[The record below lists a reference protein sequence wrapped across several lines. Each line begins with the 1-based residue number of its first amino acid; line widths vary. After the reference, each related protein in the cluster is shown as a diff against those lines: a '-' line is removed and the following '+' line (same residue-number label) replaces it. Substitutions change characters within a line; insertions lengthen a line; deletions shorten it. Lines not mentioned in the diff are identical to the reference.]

1 MSSKEK
7 LLQAV
12 LSGQGY
18 KNFRFSD
25 LQTLLS
31 ALGFKMRIRGDHYIF
46 SREEIPEILNLQP
59 KDGMGKPYQIRQ
71 LREIIVK
78 YGLEV

>member
-46 SREEIPEILNLQP
+46 SREDIPEILNLQP

-71 LREIIVK
+71 LREIVVK